1 MKFFFSTF
9 EKKNYPVLKIIFFLT
24 QIWKPFLKKIKNK
37 KVRAFRNVFLDPV
50 YLFTTMSLALP
61 VSDLLSE
68 LSPRQSFFNA
78 FLCNVFCAKILNCKK
93 TACCG
98 PVIFSVNKIERFSFL
113 VVFLDSAHGIAKKSY
128 NQKKNEVWT
137 TSDAFWEVSETS

>member
-9 EKKNYPVLKIIFFLT
+9 EKKNYPVLKIIFFWT
-24 QIWKPFLKKIKNK
+24 QIWKPFLKKIRNK

-50 YLFTTMSLALP
+50 YLSTTMSLTLP
-61 VSDLLSE
+61 ISDLLLE

-78 FLCNVFCAKILNCKK
+78 FLCNMLCAKILNCQK
-93 TACCG
+93 TGQYEA
-98 PVIFSVNKIERFSFL
+98 VIFSVNKLERYSFL
-113 VVFLDSAHGIAKKSY
+113 VVYLDVAAGRGIFSY
-128 NQKKNEVWT
+128 DQKKNKVWK

>member
-1 MKFFFSTF
+1 MKFFLSFF

-50 YLFTTMSLALP
+50 YLFTTMSLTLP

-78 FLCNVFCAKILNCKK
+78 FLCNVLCAKILNCKK
-93 TACCG
+93 PARSRA
-98 PVIFSVNKIERFSFL
+98 VIFSVNKLERYSFL
-113 VVFLDSAHGIAKKSY
+113 VVYLDNAAGRGVLSY
-128 NQKKNEVWT
+128 DQKKNEVWK